1 MVAVLVSMYSSFF
14 MFRFDEMHYG
24 KYAAMYLKNTFF
36 FDANPPLG
44 KMLVAL
50 AGYVAGFDGKR
61 IEFVR
66 ISVDIFR
73 LSLIIL
79 IFLPAYR

>member
-1 MVAVLVSMYSSFF
+1 MISLLNSEKTLLQIVRVCSSYSSHS
-14 MFRFDEMHYG
+14 FRFDEMHYG

-50 AGYVAGFDGKR
+50 AGYVAGFDGK
-61 IEFVR
+61 
-66 ISVDIFR
+66 
-73 LSLIIL
+73 IL
-79 IFLPAYR
+79 C

>member
-1 MVAVLVSMYSSFF
+1 MTHETIGCYSCKFVF
-14 MFRFDEMHYG
+14 TFLMFRFDEMHYG

-50 AGYVAGFDGKR
+50 AGYVAGFDGK
-61 IEFVR
+61 
-66 ISVDIFR
+66 
-73 LSLIIL
+73 
-79 IFLPAYR
+79 

>member
-1 MVAVLVSMYSSFF
+1 
-14 MFRFDEMHYG
+14 MHYG

-50 AGYVAGFDGKR
+50 AGYISGFDGKKSNLGYIR
-61 IEFVR
+61 R
-66 ISVDIFR
+66 KLKNR
-73 LSLIIL
+73 TNNIL
-79 IFLPAYR
+79 AILF

>member
-1 MVAVLVSMYSSFF
+1 MAVVLLVVGIFTRMLRLESPNNVV
-14 MFRFDEMHYG
+14 FDEMHYG

-50 AGYVAGFDGKR
+50 AGYVAGFDG
-61 IEFVR
+61 E
-66 ISVDIFR
+66 
-73 LSLIIL
+73 IL
-79 IFLPAYR
+79 YLPINQTLYFSSC